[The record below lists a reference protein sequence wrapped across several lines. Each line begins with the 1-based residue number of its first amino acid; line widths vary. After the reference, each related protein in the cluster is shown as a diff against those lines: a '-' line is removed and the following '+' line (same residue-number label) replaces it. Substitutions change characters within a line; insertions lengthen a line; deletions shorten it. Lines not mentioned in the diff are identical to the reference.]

1 MWCGTGFSMCWMIP
15 LIHITMTMTIITTS
29 YGRMVITMFH
39 SLCMIRI
46 QVMTIN
52 DGALG

>member
-15 LIHITMTMTIITTS
+15 LIHITMTIFTTTS

>member
-15 LIHITMTMTIITTS
+15 LIHITMTITTS

-39 SLCMIRI
+39 SCMIL
-46 QVMTIN
+46 
-52 DGALG
+52 LGNGDDNK